1 MLSKKYCPHYKN
13 MQTYCLGCRNHTYS
27 IGSKKGTMTNKVIR
41 PKSKCT
47 NCMSDKSRFLK
58 QKSNKSSW
66 NNINLKLSIY

>member
-13 MQTYCLGCRNHTYS
+13 MQTYCLGCRKYTNS
-27 IGSKKGTMTNKVIR
+27 IGSKKVAMTNKVIR
-41 PKSKCT
+41 QKSKCT